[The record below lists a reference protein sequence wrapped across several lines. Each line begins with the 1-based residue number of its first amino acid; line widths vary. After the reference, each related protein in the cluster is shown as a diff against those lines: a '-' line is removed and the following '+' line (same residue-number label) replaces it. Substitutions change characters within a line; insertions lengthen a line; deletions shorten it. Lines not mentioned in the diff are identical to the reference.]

1 MAYEIVLGRSP
12 SEKRTLGLRGTV
24 FLGKLYVQMGATTS
38 LSNPVYLD
46 VNTSHVVFVCGKRG
60 SGKSYAMSAM
70 AEGMITLPEEI
81 KNDIAVVLLD
91 TMGVFWTMKYPNA
104 RDENMLKEW
113 GLEPKGL
120 DIKVF
125 TPKGVFESSK
135 EKGIPVDKPFS
146 LKPSELDGDDWCMA
160 FNIDVNSPLGVFI
173 DRVVLQLKEK
183 IPEYDIIDI
192 LKGLDETK
200 DVEDHIRIAAKNRFF
215 AVEKWGLFSKEGTPI
230 SELIKGGQATIIDL
244 SEYATMPNGWQ
255 VKFLVVVLLSKKLF
269 IQRMRTRKSEELE
282 AVKNAVHVL
291 AQEQEGVRMP
301 LVWLVIDE
309 AHEFLPKEGR
319 TASSEALISILR
331 EGRQPGISLIL
342 ATQQPGKIHTDV
354 MTQSDVVV
362 SFRLTAKMDIEALSA
377 LMQSYLREGLDTALD
392 KLPRVSGAA
401 IILDD
406 KNEKLYSMRVRPKI
420 SWHGGSSPTLIK
432 EEKTLFSFEV

>member
-1 MAYEIVLGRSP
+1 MVYEIILGRE
-12 SEKRTLGLRGTV
+12 EKDRLEFGTDGTV
-24 FLGKLYVQMGATTS
+24 LLGKHYVNMGSVTA
-38 LSNPVYLD
+38 LSQPVYLD

-215 AVEKWGLFSKEGTPI
+215 AVEKWGLFSREGTPI
-230 SELIKGGQATIIDL
+230 SDLVAGRQATIIDL
-244 SEYATMPNGWQ
+244 SEDPTMPN
-255 VKFLVVVLLSKKLF
+255 
-269 IQRMRTRKSEELE
+269 
-282 AVKNAVHVL
+282 
-291 AQEQEGVRMP
+291 
-301 LVWLVIDE
+301 
-309 AHEFLPKEGR
+309 
-319 TASSEALISILR
+319 
-331 EGRQPGISLIL
+331 
-342 ATQQPGKIHTDV
+342 
-354 MTQSDVVV
+354 
-362 SFRLTAKMDIEALSA
+362 
-377 LMQSYLREGLDTALD
+377 
-392 KLPRVSGAA
+392 
-401 IILDD
+401 
-406 KNEKLYSMRVRPKI
+406 
-420 SWHGGSSPTLIK
+420 
-432 EEKTLFSFEV
+432 

>member
-1 MAYEIVLGRSP
+1 
-12 SEKRTLGLRGTV
+12 
-24 FLGKLYVQMGATTS
+24 
-38 LSNPVYLD
+38 
-46 VNTSHVVFVCGKRG
+46 
-60 SGKSYAMSAM
+60 
-70 AEGMITLPEEI
+70 
-81 KNDIAVVLLD
+81 
-91 TMGVFWTMKYPNA
+91 MK
-104 RDENMLKEW
+104 
-113 GLEPKGL
+113 
-120 DIKVF
+120 
-125 TPKGVFESSK
+125 
-135 EKGIPVDKPFS
+135 
-146 LKPSELDGDDWCMA
+146 
-160 FNIDVNSPLGVFI
+160 
-173 DRVVLQLKEK
+173 
-183 IPEYDIIDI
+183 
-192 LKGLDETK
+192 
-200 DVEDHIRIAAKNRFF
+200 
-215 AVEKWGLFSKEGTPI
+215 
-230 SELIKGGQATIIDL
+230 
-244 SEYATMPNGWQ
+244 
-255 VKFLVVVLLSKKLF
+255 
-269 IQRMRTRKSEELE
+269 TRKSEELE

>member
-230 SELIKGGQATIIDL
+230 SDLVAGGQATIIDL

-255 VKFLVVVLLSKKLF
+255 VKFLVVGLVSKKLF
-269 IQRMRTRKSEELE
+269 IQRMKTRKSEELE